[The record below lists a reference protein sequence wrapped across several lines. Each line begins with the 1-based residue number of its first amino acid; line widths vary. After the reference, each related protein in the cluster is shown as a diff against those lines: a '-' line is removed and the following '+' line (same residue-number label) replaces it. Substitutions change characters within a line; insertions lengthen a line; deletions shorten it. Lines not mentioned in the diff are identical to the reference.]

1 MQPKPDW
8 SLRVRMLA
16 AMAGMAVLYAAF
28 VGVAAWWATDA
39 FGSTGLLLV
48 VGVAGVLVAL
58 QYKYA
63 PDAALRALGA
73 DRVSRAEY
81 PDLHAR
87 VNRLASQA
95 GVPKP
100 DVAVSPQTQPNAFA
114 TAKGRDD
121 AVVAVTEGLLD
132 TLQGDELDAVLAHEI
147 AHVKHRDAL
156 IMSVVTALV
165 TVAAMVVRNFWWFGD
180 GGGDGA
186 GGGDG
191 GMPWF
196 LAFVAVSM
204 VAWIGG
210 YLVSRAISRQREY
223 AADRGAAVIT
233 GKPAAMAAAIETI
246 TAEMAAT
253 PERDL
258 RDHAELNALFIVPA
272 DAKSRV
278 VRMMETHPDPDER
291 VERLSELTGEFERA

>member
-1 MQPKPDW
+1 MQPRPDW

-39 FGSTGLLLV
+39 LGSAGLLLV
-48 VGVAGVLVAL
+48 VGVAGVLVSL

-63 PDAALRALGA
+63 PDAALKALDA
-73 DRVSRAEY
+73 DRVTEAEY

-87 VNRLASQA
+87 VSRLASQA
-95 GVPKP
+95 GVPEP
-100 DVAVSPQTQPNAFA
+100 DVAVSPQSQPNAFA

-132 TLQGDELDAVLAHEI
+132 TLQGEELDAVLAHEI

-156 IMSVVTALV
+156 VMSVVTFLV

-180 GGGDGA
+180 GGGDA

-191 GMPWF
+191 GMPW
-196 LAFVAVSM
+196 LWAFVAVSA
-204 VAWIGG
+204 VAWLGG
-210 YLVSRAISRQREY
+210 YLVSRAISRHREY

-246 TAEMAAT
+246 SAEMAAT

-272 DAKSRV
+272 EAKSRLV
-278 VRMMETHPDPDER
+278 KAMETHPDPEKR
-291 VERLSELTGEFERA
+291 VERLSELAGEFED

>member
-1 MQPKPDW
+1 
-8 SLRVRMLA
+8 MLA

-39 FGSTGLLLV
+39 LGSTGLFLV

-58 QYKYA
+58 QYRYA

-73 DRVSRAEY
+73 DRVSRSEY

-87 VNRLASQA
+87 VNRLSSQA
-95 GVPKP
+95 GVPTP
-100 DVAVSPQTQPNAFA
+100 DVAVSPQSQPNAFA

-132 TLQGDELDAVLAHEI
+132 TLQGDELDAVLAHEL

-156 IMSVVTALV
+156 VMSVVTFLV
-165 TVAAMVVRNFWWFGD
+165 TVAAMVVRNVWWFGD
-180 GGGDGA
+180 GGGDG

-191 GMPWF
+191 GMPW
-196 LAFVAVSM
+196 LWAFVAVSA
-204 VAWIGG
+204 VAWLGG
-210 YLVSRAISRQREY
+210 YLVSRAISRHREY

-233 GKPAAMAAAIETI
+233 GKPAAMASAIETI

-258 RDHAELNALFIVPA
+258 RDHADLNALFIVPA
-272 DAKSRV
+272 SAKSRL
-278 VRMMETHPDPDER
+278 VRMMETHPDPEKR
-291 VERLSELTGEFERA
+291 VERLSEMAGEFEGR

>member
-1 MQPKPDW
+1 
-8 SLRVRMLA
+8 
-16 AMAGMAVLYAAF
+16 MAGMAVLYAAF

-39 FGSTGLLLV
+39 LGSAGLLLV
-48 VGVAGVLVAL
+48 VGVAGVLVSL

-63 PDAALRALGA
+63 PDAALKALDA
-73 DRVSRAEY
+73 DRVTEAEY

-87 VNRLASQA
+87 VSRLASQA
-95 GVPKP
+95 GVPEP
-100 DVAVSPQTQPNAFA
+100 DVAVSPQSQPNAFA

-132 TLQGDELDAVLAHEI
+132 TLQGEELDAVLAHEI

-156 IMSVVTALV
+156 VMSVVTFLV

-180 GGGDGA
+180 GGGDA

-191 GMPWF
+191 GMPW
-196 LAFVAVSM
+196 LWAFVAVSA
-204 VAWIGG
+204 VAWLGG
-210 YLVSRAISRQREY
+210 YLVSRAISRHREY

-246 TAEMAAT
+246 SAEMAAT

-272 DAKSRV
+272 EAKSRLV
-278 VRMMETHPDPDER
+278 KAMETHPDPEKR
-291 VERLSELTGEFERA
+291 VERLSELAGEFED

>member
-1 MQPKPDW
+1 
-8 SLRVRMLA
+8 MLA
-16 AMAGMAVLYAAF
+16 AMAGMAVLYATF

-39 FGSTGLLLV
+39 FGSTGLFLV

-87 VNRLASQA
+87 VSRLSSQA
-95 GVPKP
+95 GVPTP

-156 IMSVVTALV
+156 IMSVVTFLV

-180 GGGDGA
+180 GGGDG

-191 GMPWF
+191 GMPW
-196 LAFVAVSM
+196 LWAFVAVSA
-204 VAWIGG
+204 VAWLGG
-210 YLVSRAISRQREY
+210 YLVSRAISRHREY

-246 TAEMAAT
+246 TTEMART

-272 DAKSRV
+272 DAKSRL
-278 VRMMETHPDPDER
+278 VRAMETHPDPEKR
-291 VERLSELTGEFERA
+291 VERLSELAGEFEGR

>member
-1 MQPKPDW
+1 MQPRPDW

-16 AMAGMAVLYAAF
+16 AMAGMAALYAAF

-39 FGSTGLLLV
+39 LGSAGLFLV

-58 QYKYA
+58 QYRYA
-63 PDAALRALGA
+63 PDAALRALDA
-73 DRVSRAEY
+73 DRVSEAEY

-87 VNRLASQA
+87 VSRLASQA
-95 GVPKP
+95 GVPEP
-100 DVAVSPQTQPNAFA
+100 DVAVSPQSQPNAFA

-132 TLQGDELDAVLAHEI
+132 TLQGEELDAVLAHEI

-156 IMSVVTALV
+156 VMSVVTFLV

-180 GGGDGA
+180 GGGDA

-191 GMPWF
+191 GMPW
-196 LAFVAVSM
+196 LWAFVAVSA
-204 VAWIGG
+204 VAWLGG
-210 YLVSRAISRQREY
+210 YLVSRAISRHREY

-233 GKPAAMAAAIETI
+233 GKPAAMAGAIETI
-246 TAEMAAT
+246 SAEMAAT

-272 DAKSRV
+272 EAKSRLV
-278 VRMMETHPDPDER
+278 KAMETHPDPEKR
-291 VERLSELTGEFERA
+291 VERLSELAGEFEGR